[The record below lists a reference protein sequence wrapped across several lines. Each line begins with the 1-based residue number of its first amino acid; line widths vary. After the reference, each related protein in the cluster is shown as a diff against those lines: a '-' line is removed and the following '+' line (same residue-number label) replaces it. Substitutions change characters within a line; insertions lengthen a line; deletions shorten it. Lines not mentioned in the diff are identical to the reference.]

1 MSSATEMNGIK
12 GEMQMNRTQKVST
25 LAALALLAV
34 GVPAALEA
42 QQAPMGFFITSVGPG
57 KGGDLGGIE
66 GADRHCQSLAQAA
79 GAGNRTWRAYLSNTA
94 PPGVTPI
101 NARDRIGN
109 GPWHNAKGVLIAQ
122 NVDDLHSDNNKIN
135 KETALNE
142 KGEVVKGRGDTPNQH
157 DILTGSQMDG
167 RVFPGNIA
175 ATCNNWTSSTFGKAL
190 VGHHDRQGIADT
202 VYQRSW
208 NSSHLSRACGQE
220 DLVATGGNGLFY
232 CFAAQ

>member
-1 MSSATEMNGIK
+1 
-12 GEMQMNRTQKVST
+12 MNRTVKVSI
-25 LAALALLAV
+25 LAALALVSL

-42 QQAPMGFFITSVGPG
+42 QQATVTFFITSTGPG
-57 KGGDLGGIE
+57 KGGDLGGLA
-66 GADRHCQSLAQAA
+66 GADAHCQSLAQAV
-79 GAGNRTWRAYLSNTA
+79 GAGNRTWRAYLSNFA

-101 NARDRIGN
+101 NARDRIGS

-122 NVDDLHSDNNKIN
+122 NVDDLHSANNKIN
-135 KETALNE
+135 KETALTE
-142 KGEVVKGRGDTPNQH
+142 KGEVVKGRGDTPNMH
-157 DILTGSQMDG
+157 DMLTGSQMDG
-167 RVFPGNIA
+167 RVFPGNINV
-175 ATCNNWTSSTFGKAL
+175 TCNNWTSSTFGKAL

-208 NSSHLSRACGQE
+208 NSSHMSRACSQE